1 MRVLYPVAVLLCLF
15 SLGAPGAELFRVAT
29 YNVEN
34 YILRSNET
42 RSIKSP
48 ESRAKIREH
57 LLAIKADVIALQ
69 ELGGADALQ
78 EIQNGLKSGGVD
90 YPHSEI
96 VYGWDTNIQVA
107 VLSRFPIVARRPHT
121 NESYLLQGRRF
132 HVGRGFLEVDIRVN
146 PQYTFTLMT
155 THLKSRRQI
164 AEGDEA
170 EMREQEAILLR
181 EKIDARLNAN
191 RDVNLVVLGDM
202 NDVRDSRSTRAL
214 LGRGRAA
221 LIDTRPAERNG
232 DNLPNPIP
240 RYDPRNIT
248 WTHFYGKEDTYSRI
262 DYILVSSAMA
272 REWVKDESYIFTTA
286 NWGLASDH
294 RPVVAAF
301 RAENN

>member
-1 MRVLYPVAVLLCLF
+1 MRVCCPAVLLCLF
-15 SLGAPGAELFRVAT
+15 SLSSPGAELFRVVT

-42 RSIKSP
+42 RTIKP
-48 ESRAKIREH
+48 LESRAKVREH

-69 ELGGADALQ
+69 ELGGADAL
-78 EIQNGLKSGGVD
+78 EDIQKGLKSGGWD

-107 VLSRFPIVARRPHT
+107 VLSRFAIVARRPHT
-121 NESYLLQGRRF
+121 NDSYLLQGRRF

-155 THLKSRRQI
+155 THLKSRRQVV
-164 AEGDEA
+164 EGDEA
-170 EMREQEAILLR
+170 ETREQEAILLR
-181 EKIDARLNAN
+181 EKIEARLNAD
-191 RDVNLVVLGDM
+191 RDVNLVVLGDF
-202 NDVRDSRSTRAL
+202 NDVRDARSTRAV
-214 LGRGRAA
+214 LGRGRNA

-262 DYILVSSAMA
+262 DYVLVSPGMA
-272 REWVKDESYIFTTA
+272 REWVKDESYVLTAA

>member
-1 MRVLYPVAVLLCLF
+1 MRLVASLAVLLLGCCL
-15 SLGAPGAELFRVAT
+15 APCAELFRVAT

-42 RSIKSP
+42 RSIKVP

-78 EIQNGLKSGGVD
+78 DIQSGLKSGGQD

-121 NESYLLQGRRF
+121 NDSYLLQGRRF

-146 PQYTFTLMT
+146 PQYTFTLIT

-191 RDVNLVVLGDM
+191 RDVNLLVLGDL

-262 DYILVSSAMA
+262 DYVLVSSAMA

>member
-1 MRVLYPVAVLLCLF
+1 MRLSYVMAVLLCLL

-42 RSIKSP
+42 RSIKPP

-69 ELGGADALQ
+69 ELGGADALHD
-78 EIQNGLKSGGVD
+78 IQQGLKSAGLD
-90 YPHSEI
+90 YAQSEI
-96 VYGWDTNIQVA
+96 VHGWDTNIQVA
-107 VLSRFPIVARRPHT
+107 VLSRFPIVARRSHT
-121 NESYLLQGRRF
+121 NESYLLYGRRF
-132 HVGRGFLEVDIRVN
+132 HVGRAFLEVDIQPN
-146 PQYTFTLMT
+146 AQYTFTLIT
-155 THLKSRRQI
+155 THLKSRRQV

-181 EKIDARLNAN
+181 EKIDALLNRN
-191 RDVNLVVLGDM
+191 REVNLVVLGDL
-202 NDVRDSRSTRAL
+202 NDVRDSKSTRAV
-214 LGRGRAA
+214 LGRGRNA

-262 DYILVSSAMA
+262 DYVLVSPAMA
-272 REWVKDESYIFTTA
+272 REWVKDESYIFTAA

-294 RPVVAAF
+294 RPVVVGF
-301 RAENN
+301 RAENK

>member
-1 MRVLYPVAVLLCLF
+1 MRVFCLAVLLCLLALCV
-15 SLGAPGAELFRVAT
+15 SGAELLRVAT

-42 RSIKSP
+42 RSIKPP

-78 EIQNGLKSGGVD
+78 DIQQGLKSAGFD

-96 VYGWDTNIQVA
+96 VYGWDTNIQVG

-121 NESYLLQGRRF
+121 NDSYLLQGRRF

-155 THLKSRRQI
+155 THLKSRRQV

-181 EKIDARLNAN
+181 EKIDTRLSAN
-191 RDVNLVVLGDM
+191 RDANLVVLGDL
-202 NDVRDSRSTRAL
+202 NDVRDSRSTRAV
-214 LGRGRAA
+214 LGRGRNA
-221 LIDTRPAERNG
+221 LVDTRPAERNG

-262 DYILVSSAMA
+262 DYILVSPGMA
-272 REWVKDESYIFTTA
+272 REWVKDQTYIFATA

-301 RAENN
+301 HAKEN

>member
-1 MRVLYPVAVLLCLF
+1 MRLVFCLF
-15 SLGAPGAELFRVAT
+15 FSWLGLCAANAAELFRVAT

-42 RSIKSP
+42 RSIKAP
-48 ESRAKIREH
+48 ESRAKVKEH
-57 LLAIKADVIALQ
+57 LVAIKADIVALQ
-69 ELGGADALQ
+69 ELGGADAL
-78 EIQNGLKSGGVD
+78 EDIRNGLKTGGLD
-90 YPHSEI
+90 YAHSEI

-132 HVGRGFLEVDIRVN
+132 QVGRGFLEVDIRVN
-146 PQYTFTLMT
+146 PEYTFTLMT
-155 THLKSRRQI
+155 THLKSRRQV

-181 EKIDARLNAN
+181 EKIETRLNAN
-191 RDVNLVVLGDM
+191 RDVNLVVLGDF
-202 NDVRDSRSTRAL
+202 NDVRDARSTRAV
-214 LGRGRAA
+214 LGRGRNA

-262 DYILVSSAMA
+262 DYVLLSAGMA
-272 REWVKDESYIFTTA
+272 REWVKEECYVFAAA

-294 RPVVAAF
+294 RPVVATF
-301 RAENN
+301 RAENK